1 VRKHRAAIAAIVT
14 ALVLL
19 CAAPAWGHGGNPKYR
34 SVIDRVT
41 PKVPGV
47 SFEVLSYDSYF
58 QLLDQHGHEVVIYG
72 YEGEPYA
79 RVLKDGTVQINER
92 SPAYYIN
99 DTRFPTTEV
108 PPIADAKAPPR
119 WKTVDDSGTFLWHDH
134 RMHYGSEAVPPQV
147 TDTSKKTKVYD
158 YEVPLKIDG
167 RKGAIHGT
175 LYWVG
180 DANTSKLPFIVV
192 GIMILLGGGLAVLLI
207 RRRRRDDEV
216 GGGGGEGSRG
226 GAPAAE
232 EAW

>member
-1 VRKHRAAIAAIVT
+1 VRKHWAAFAAIAI
-14 ALVLL
+14 VLL
-19 CAAPAWGHGGNPKYR
+19 LLSAPPAWGHGGNPNYR

-41 PKVPGV
+41 PNVPEV
-47 SFEVLSYDSYF
+47 SFEVLSYDSYI

-92 SPAYYIN
+92 SPAYYLN

-108 PPIADAKAPPR
+108 PPIADPKAPPK
-119 WKTVDDSGTFLWHDH
+119 WKTVDNSGTFLWHDH
-134 RMHYGSEAVPPQV
+134 RMHYGSEATPPQV

-158 YEVPLKIDG
+158 YEIPLRIDG
-167 RKGAIHGT
+167 KKGAIHGT

-180 DANTSKLPFIVV
+180 AANTSKLPFIVV
-192 GIMILLGGGLAVLLI
+192 GILILVGGGTAVLFI
-207 RRRRRDDEV
+207 RRRRGREDGDRDDEK
-216 GGGGGEGSRG
+216 
-226 GAPAAE
+226 PAR